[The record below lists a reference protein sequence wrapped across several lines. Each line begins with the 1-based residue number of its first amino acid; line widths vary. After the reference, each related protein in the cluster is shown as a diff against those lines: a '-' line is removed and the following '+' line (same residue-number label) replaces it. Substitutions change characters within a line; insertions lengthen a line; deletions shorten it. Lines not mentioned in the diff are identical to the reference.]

1 MRPRIDSGASVDWGL
16 TSPDYALYRP
26 GPPDELY
33 ARLQALGVALPG
45 QHVLDLGTGTGV
57 VARALAKRGAIVA
70 ATDISAA
77 QIEAARRLAALE
89 GLAIDFRVAPA
100 EEPPLAEHQFD
111 VATASQCFP
120 YFDKAR
126 TIATLRRALVPGGR
140 LVTSRFSWLP
150 KVDAIAAA
158 SEALV
163 LKFNPN
169 WQAAGFDGHI
179 APLPCWVP
187 PDLILE
193 GFFIFDAD
201 VPFTR
206 EAWRGRIR
214 ASRGVGATL
223 SADQVAAFD
232 QEHAALLTSITPPK
246 FSIKHRVGAHIFRFP

>member
-1 MRPRIDSGASVDWGL
+1 MRPAIDSGASVDWGL

-33 ARLQALGVALPG
+33 ARLHALGVGLPG
-45 QHVLDLGTGTGV
+45 QRVLDLGTGTGV

-77 QIEAARRLAALE
+77 QIEAARRLAARE

-100 EEPPLAEHQFD
+100 EEPPFAEHRFD
-111 VATASQCFP
+111 VATANQCFI

-126 TIATLRRALVPGGR
+126 TVAALRRVLAPGGR
-140 LVTSRFSWLP
+140 LVTSQFSWLP

-158 SEALV
+158 SEALI
-163 LKFNPN
+163 LKFSPN
-169 WQAAGFDGHI
+169 WRGAGFDGRVS
-179 APLPCWVP
+179 PLPKWVP
-187 PDLILE
+187 ADIALE

-214 ASRGVGATL
+214 ASRGVGAML
-223 SADQVAAFD
+223 SADRVAAFD
-232 QEHAALLTSITPPK
+232 REHAALLAAIAAPE
-246 FSIKHRVGAHIFRFP
+246 FRIRHRVGAHIFPFP